1 VSAAAVPLLAQ
12 EVPLHRRWSAAL
24 LALSILA
31 VASSAD
37 ATPRHS
43 HRHARGATQAVIVC
57 NERGCSD
64 RVPAA
69 AADAAVTSAE
79 TPRAHKR
86 RAHLDANGNE
96 VIISRR
102 PSGCPYEFCG
112 CEASIYLFGHMRRE
126 LNLASNWI
134 KAFARTAPAAGMVAA
149 RNHHVMVLM
158 RHVDG
163 DEWLVHDG
171 NSGGGFTREH
181 VRSIRGYVI
190 VDPRAPRAFKTVSH
204 RPPRSHRATTVV
216 ETARSATEANASANY

>member
-12 EVPLHRRWSAAL
+12 EVPLHRRWSVAL
-24 LALSILA
+24 LALPIFA
-31 VASSAD
+31 VAFPAG
-37 ATPRHS
+37 ATPRHA
-43 HRHARGATQAVIVC
+43 HRHSHASTQNVIVC

-64 RVPAA
+64 RAPAA
-69 AADAAVTSAE
+69 AADAAVTSAQ
-79 TPRAHKR
+79 TPRAHRR

-112 CEASIYLFGHMRRE
+112 CEASIYLFGHVRRE

-134 KAFARTAPAAGMVAA
+134 KAFARTTPAAGMVAA

-171 NSGGGFTREH
+171 NSGGGYTREH

-190 VDPRAPRAFKTVSH
+190 VDPRAPRAMKTVSH
-204 RPPRSHRATTVV
+204 RPPRAATMA
-216 ETARSATEANASANY
+216 ETAKSAMDANASANY